1 MIPPLYWNDQAF
13 RVDLLDQTQ
22 LPVEEVWLEI
32 ETPAQMAE
40 AIRLLRIR
48 GAPAIGIAAAICS
61 RSTSITASATS
72 AGSPRTSA
80 IHTASLYD

>member
-13 RVDLLDQTQ
+13 RVDLLDQTR

-40 AIRLLRIR
+40 AIRLLRVR
-48 GAPAIGIAAAICS
+48 GAPAIGIAAAY
-61 RSTSITASATS
+61 
-72 AGSPRTSA
+72 G
-80 IHTASLYD
+80 D